1 MILRCFGDGLSVVL
15 EEEEER
21 AVATVLRVDFED
33 ILLELSCRVIVVV

>member
-15 EEEEER
+15 EEES

>member
-15 EEEEER
+15 EEEEES
-21 AVATVLRVDFED
+21 AVPRVDFED